1 MHPTHW
7 DPAAYAA
14 AARQAAA
21 EGIVLLKNDR
31 EALPL
36 RDGERLSLFGR
47 AQFHYYKSGT
57 GSGGCVNTD
66 YVVGIRDALE
76 RSGRYRLNAAL
87 TAVYEAWLEDHPFD
101 AGQGWA
107 SEPWFQEEMPL
118 SEELVRRAAEES
130 DAALVLI
137 GRTAGEDQDNRAEA
151 GSFLL
156 TETERDMLRL
166 VCRTFPRTAV
176 LLNTGNIM
184 DMRWVN
190 EFDPAAVLYVWQG
203 GQEGGNAVLDIL
215 SGDVTPSGH
224 LSDTVAERIEDWPS
238 FESFGSKT
246 ENIQA
251 EDLYV
256 GYRYFETFCP
266 EKVLYP
272 FGFGLSYTSFDMEP
286 TAFSAHAPESFSLS
300 VSVRNIG
307 SVAGKQVVQVYGS
320 APQGALGKPVRVL
333 LAFLKTA
340 LLAPGE
346 TETLRFDLPLS
357 LLASYDDGGRSG
369 FRSSWVLEEGEYKI
383 YAGADVRGAVEA
395 GRFTLPETVCVR
407 ACEEAMAP
415 VRAFDRL
422 RPAPRKDIRAGEGA
436 FVPAREPAPLQT
448 VSPQEKRMRHL
459 PACLPC
465 AGDRGWKLRDV
476 AEGRR
481 SMQEFLSQLSDADL
495 CAMVR
500 GEGMCSPKVTPGIAG
515 AFGGVTEAL
524 KGFGIPVG
532 GCSDGP
538 SGIRMDCGTHAFSL
552 PNGTCLACSFNEALN
567 EELFAWEGLELRRN
581 RIDCLLGPGMNIHR
595 SPLNGRNFEYF
606 SEDPLLTGRMASAQL
621 RGLHRFGVTG
631 VIKHFCANTQET
643 LRHHVNAVV
652 SERALREVYLRGF
665 EIAVREGHA
674 RAVMSTYGPVNG
686 LWTSGNYDLLTGI
699 LRGEWGFEGVVMT
712 DWWAM
717 ANDAAGLPGS
727 YQNVSAQVRAQ
738 NDLNMVNADA
748 ASNSN
753 ADDLDSALA
762 EGRLTRAELTRSA
775 ENICRFLLTLPCWPH
790 SLGQESDLDREL
802 RETLSREDLS
812 LRDAVP
818 VVIDAPE
825 VPLDAALIRAQ
836 RGETTVLAVTTPH
849 RGTVRLELEARAVN
863 QPLMAQLPFSVFQ
876 DRELVREVTLTG
888 ADTAWTPVSVE
899 LRLCYTGNFLLK
911 LYFAQSGLEL
921 RNVRLVLAEDLEEQ
935 FREAQAARRA
945 GEEGN
950 GDPV

>member
-1 MHPTHW
+1 MHPSHW

-14 AARQAAA
+14 AARRAAA

-36 RDGERLSLFGR
+36 CDGERLSLFGR

-66 YVVGIRDALE
+66 YVVGICDALE
-76 RSGRYRLNAAL
+76 QSGRYRLNAAL
-87 TAVYEAWLEDHPFD
+87 SAVYEAWLKDHPFD

-118 SEELVRRAAEES
+118 TEELVRRAAEES

-137 GRTAGEDQDNRAEA
+137 GRTAGEDQDNRAEP

-156 TETERDMLRL
+156 TDTERDMLRL
-166 VCRTFPRTAV
+166 VCRYFPRTAV
-176 LLNTGNIM
+176 LLNTGNIV
-184 DMRWVN
+184 DMRWVR
-190 EFDPAAVLYVWQG
+190 EYDPAAVLYVWQG
-203 GQEGGNAVLDIL
+203 GQEGGNAVLDVL
-215 SGDVTPSGH
+215 SGDVSPSGR
-224 LSDTVAERIEDWPS
+224 LADSVAERIEDWPS
-238 FESFGSKT
+238 FGSFGSKT
-246 ENIQA
+246 ENVQT

-272 FGFGLSYTSFDMEP
+272 FGFGLSYTSFRMDV
-286 TAFSAHAPESFSLS
+286 TFFSARAPESVSLA
-300 VSVRNIG
+300 VTVRNTG
-307 SVAGKQVVQVYGS
+307 AAAGKQVVQIYGS
-320 APQGALGKPVRVL
+320 APQGALGKPARVL
-333 LAFLKTA
+333 LAFSKTA
-340 LLAPGE
+340 LIAPGG
-346 TETLRFDLPLS
+346 TEILHFEIPLS

-369 FRSSWVLEEGEYKI
+369 FRSSWVLEAGEYRI
-383 YAGADVRGAVEA
+383 LAGADVRSAVEA
-395 GRFTLPETVCVR
+395 GRFTLAETVCVR
-407 ACEEAMAP
+407 SCEEAMAP
-415 VRAFDRL
+415 VQAFERL
-422 RPAPRKDIRAGEGA
+422 RPAPRPGAGAGEGPW
-436 FVPAREPAPLQT
+436 VPAREAAPLQT
-448 VSPQEKRMRHL
+448 VSPQEKRLRHL
-459 PACLPC
+459 PSCLPY
-465 AGDRGWKLRDV
+465 AGDQGWKLRDV

-481 SMQEFLSQLSDADL
+481 TMPEFLSQLCDADL

-567 EELFAWEGLELRRN
+567 EELFAWEGMELRRN

-631 VIKHFCANTQET
+631 VIKHFCANTQEA

-717 ANDAAGLPGS
+717 ANDAAGQPGS

-753 ADDLDSALA
+753 ADDLESALA

-802 RETLSREDLS
+802 RETLSQEDLS
-812 LRDAVP
+812 IRNAVP
-818 VVIDAPE
+818 VVLDTPE
-825 VPLDAALIRAQ
+825 VALDAALIRAQ

-888 ADTAWTPVSVE
+888 ADTAWVPVSVE
-899 LRLCYTGNFLLK
+899 LQLCYTGNFLLK

-950 GDPV
+950 ADPA

>member
-7 DPAAYAA
+7 NPAAYAA

-76 RSGRYRLNAAL
+76 QSGRYRLNAAL
-87 TAVYEAWLEDHPFD
+87 SAVYEAWLEDHPFD

-118 SEELVRRAAEES
+118 TEELVRRAAEES

-137 GRTAGEDQDNRAEA
+137 GRTAGEDQDNRAEP

-156 TETERDMLRL
+156 TDTERDMLRL
-166 VCRTFPRTAV
+166 VCRHFPRTAV
-176 LLNTGNIM
+176 LLNTGNIV
-184 DMRWVN
+184 DMRWVR

-203 GQEGGNAVLDIL
+203 GQEGGNAVLDVL
-215 SGDVTPSGH
+215 SGDVSPSGR
-224 LSDTVAERIEDWPS
+224 LADSVAERIEDWPS
-238 FESFGSKT
+238 FGSFGSKT
-246 ENIQA
+246 ENVQT

-272 FGFGLSYTSFDMEP
+272 FGFGLSYTSFRMDV
-286 TAFSAHAPESFSLS
+286 TSFSARAPESVSLA
-300 VSVRNIG
+300 VTVRNTG
-307 SVAGKQVVQVYGS
+307 AAAGKQVVQIYGS
-320 APQGALGKPVRVL
+320 APQGALGKPARVL

-340 LLAPGE
+340 LLVPGG
-346 TETLRFDLPLS
+346 TEVLHFEIPLS
-357 LLASYDDGGRSG
+357 LLASYDDSGRSG
-369 FRSSWVLEEGEYKI
+369 FRSSWVLEAGEYRI
-383 YAGADVRGAVEA
+383 LAGADVRSAVEA
-395 GRFTLPETVCVR
+395 GRFTLAETVCVR
-407 ACEEAMAP
+407 SCEEAMAP
-415 VRAFDRL
+415 VQAFDRL
-422 RPAPRKDIRAGEGA
+422 RPEPRKDVRAGEGA

-448 VSPQEKRMRHL
+448 VSPQEKRLRHL
-459 PACLPC
+459 PSCLPY
-465 AGDRGWKLRDV
+465 AGDQGWKLRDV
-476 AEGRR
+476 AEGRTT
-481 SMQEFLSQLSDADL
+481 MQDFLAQLRDEDL

-515 AFGGVTEAL
+515 AFGGVTERL

-552 PNGTCLACSFNEALN
+552 PNGTCLACSFNEELN
-567 EELFAWEGLELRRN
+567 EELFAWEGMELRRN

-606 SEDPLLTGRMASAQL
+606 SEDPLLTGRMAAAQL
-621 RGLHRFGVTG
+621 HGLHRFGVTG

-686 LWTSGNYDLLTGI
+686 IWTSGNYDLLTGI
-699 LRGEWGFEGVVMT
+699 LRGEWRFEGVVMT

-753 ADDLDSALA
+753 ADDLESALA
-762 EGRLTRAELTRSA
+762 EGRLTRAELVRSA

-802 RETLSREDLS
+802 QKSLSREDLS

-818 VVIDAPE
+818 VVLDRPE

-876 DRELVREVTLTG
+876 DRDLVREVTLTG
-888 ADTAWTPVSVE
+888 ADTAWVPVSVE
-899 LRLCYTGNFLLK
+899 LQLCYTGNFLLK

-950 GDPV
+950 ADPA

>member
-1 MHPTHW
+1 MHPSHW

-14 AARQAAA
+14 AARRAAA

-76 RSGRYRLNAAL
+76 QSGRYRLNAAL
-87 TAVYEAWLEDHPFD
+87 SAVYEAWLEDHPFD

-118 SEELVRRAAEES
+118 TEELVRRAAEES

-137 GRTAGEDQDNRAEA
+137 GRTAGEDQDNRAEP

-156 TETERDMLRL
+156 TDTERDMLRL
-166 VCRTFPRTAV
+166 VCRHFPRTAV
-176 LLNTGNIM
+176 LLNTGNIV
-184 DMRWVN
+184 DMRWVR

-203 GQEGGNAVLDIL
+203 GQEGGNAVLDVL
-215 SGDVTPSGH
+215 SGDVSPSGR
-224 LSDTVAERIEDWPS
+224 LADSVAERIEDWPS
-238 FESFGSKT
+238 FGSFGSKT
-246 ENIQA
+246 ENVQT

-272 FGFGLSYTSFDMEP
+272 FGFGLSYTSFRMDV
-286 TAFSAHAPESFSLS
+286 TSFSARAPESVSLA
-300 VSVRNIG
+300 VTVRNTG
-307 SVAGKQVVQVYGS
+307 AAAGKQVVQIYGS
-320 APQGALGKPVRVL
+320 APQGALGKPARVL

-340 LLAPGE
+340 LLVPGG
-346 TETLRFDLPLS
+346 TEVLHFEIPLS
-357 LLASYDDGGRSG
+357 LLASYDDSGRSG
-369 FRSSWVLEEGEYKI
+369 FRSSWVLEAGEYRI
-383 YAGADVRGAVEA
+383 LAGADVRSAVEA
-395 GRFTLPETVCVR
+395 GRFTLAETVCVR
-407 ACEEAMAP
+407 SCEEAMAP
-415 VRAFDRL
+415 VQAFDRL
-422 RPAPRKDIRAGEGA
+422 RPEPRKDVRAGEGA

-448 VSPQEKRMRHL
+448 VSPQEKRLRHL
-459 PACLPC
+459 PSCLPY
-465 AGDRGWKLRDV
+465 AGDQGWKLRDV
-476 AEGRR
+476 AEGRTT
-481 SMQEFLSQLSDADL
+481 MQDFLAQLRDEDL

-515 AFGGVTEAL
+515 AFGGVTERL

-552 PNGTCLACSFNEALN
+552 PNGTCLACSFNEELN
-567 EELFAWEGLELRRN
+567 EELFAWEGMELRRN

-606 SEDPLLTGRMASAQL
+606 SEDPLLTGRMAAAQL
-621 RGLHRFGVTG
+621 HGLHRFGVTG

-686 LWTSGNYDLLTGI
+686 IWTSGNYDLLTGI
-699 LRGEWGFEGVVMT
+699 LRGEWRFEGVVMT

-753 ADDLDSALA
+753 ADDLESALA
-762 EGRLTRAELTRSA
+762 EGRLTRAELVRSA

-802 RETLSREDLS
+802 QKSLSREDLS

-818 VVIDAPE
+818 VVLDRPE

-876 DRELVREVTLTG
+876 DRDLVREVTLTG
-888 ADTAWTPVSVE
+888 ADTAWVPVSVE
-899 LRLCYTGNFLLK
+899 LQLCYTGNFLLK

-950 GDPV
+950 ADPA

>member
-31 EALPL
+31 KALPL
-36 RDGERLSLFGR
+36 HDGERLSLFGR

-57 GSGGCVNTD
+57 GSGGSVNTD

-76 RSGRYRLNAAL
+76 QSGRYRLNTAL
-87 TAVYEAWLEDHPFD
+87 SAVYEAWLETHPFD

-107 SEPWFQEEMPL
+107 AEPWFQEEMPL
-118 SEELVRRAAEES
+118 SEDLVRRAAEES
-130 DAALVLI
+130 DVALVLI

-156 TETERDMLRL
+156 TETERDMLAL
-166 VCRTFPRTAV
+166 VCRHFPRTAV
-176 LLNTGNIM
+176 LLNTGNIL
-184 DMRWVN
+184 DMGWVR

-203 GQEGGNAVLDIL
+203 GQEGGNAVLDVL
-215 SGDVTPSGH
+215 SGDVNPSGR
-224 LSDTVAERIEDWPS
+224 LADTVAERIDVWPS

-246 ENIQA
+246 ENVQT

-266 EKVLYP
+266 QAVLYP
-272 FGFGLSYTSFDMEP
+272 FGFGLSYTSFQIE
-286 TAFSAHAPESFSLS
+286 TEVFSVRVPEAVSLS
-300 VSVRNIG
+300 VSVRNTG
-307 SVAGKQVVQVYGS
+307 AVSGKQVVQIYGS
-320 APQGALGKPVRVL
+320 APQGALGKPARVL
-333 LAFLKTA
+333 IGFGKTS
-340 LLAPGE
+340 LLAPGDSQ
-346 TETLRFDLPLS
+346 TLHFDLPLL
-357 LLASYDDGGRSG
+357 LLASYDDSGRSG
-369 FRSSWVLEEGEYKI
+369 HRSAWVLEQGEYRI
-383 YAGADVRGAVEA
+383 EVGADVRSAAEA
-395 GRFTLPETVCVR
+395 GRFTLAETVCVR

-415 VRAFDRL
+415 VQAFDRL
-422 RPAPRKDIRAGEGA
+422 RPEMRKEAPLGEA
-436 FVPAREPAPLQT
+436 SFVPAREPAPLQT
-448 VSPQEKRMRHL
+448 VSPLEKRLRRL
-459 PACLPC
+459 PSCLPY
-465 AGDRGWKLRDV
+465 AGDRGWKLRDA

-481 SMQEFLSQLSDADL
+481 TMQEFLSQLSDADL

-552 PNGTCLACSFNEALN
+552 PNGTCLACSFNEELN

-595 SPLNGRNFEYF
+595 NPLNGRNFEYF

-643 LRHHVNAVV
+643 LRHHVNAVI

-686 LWTSGNYDLLTGI
+686 LWTSGNYDLLTAI
-699 LRGEWGFEGVVMT
+699 LRGEWGFKGVVMT

-717 ANDAAGLPGS
+717 ANDAAGLPGN

-753 ADDLDSALA
+753 EDDLASALS
-762 EGRLTRAELTRSA
+762 EGRLTRAELVRSA

-790 SLGQESDLDREL
+790 SLGQESDLDLEL
-802 RETLSREDLS
+802 RESLSEEDLS
-812 LRDAVP
+812 MHNAVS
-818 VVIDAPE
+818 VVVDRPE

-836 RGETTVLAVTTPH
+836 RGETSVLAVTTPH
-849 RGTVRLELEARAVN
+849 RGIVRLELEARAVK
-863 QPLMAQLPFSVFQ
+863 QPRMAQLPFSVFQ

-888 ADTAWTPVSVE
+888 ADTEWTPVSLE
-899 LRLCYTGNFLLK
+899 LKLCYTSNFLLRF
-911 LYFAQSGLEL
+911 YFAQSGLEL
-921 RNVRLVLAEDLEEQ
+921 RNLRLVLAEDLEEQ
-935 FREAQAARRA
+935 FRKAQAEARATDR
-945 GEEGN
+945 GN
-950 GDPV
+950 ADQS

>member
-1 MHPTHW
+1 MHPSHW

-14 AARQAAA
+14 AARRAAA

-36 RDGERLSLFGR
+36 CDGERLSLFGR

-66 YVVGIRDALE
+66 YVVGIRDALV

-87 TAVYEAWLEDHPFD
+87 SAVYEAWLEDHPFD

-118 SEELVRRAAEES
+118 TEELVRRAAEES

-137 GRTAGEDQDNRAEA
+137 GRTAGEDQDNRAEP

-166 VCRTFPRTAV
+166 VCRHFPRTAV
-176 LLNTGNIM
+176 LLNTGNIV
-184 DMRWVN
+184 DMRWVR

-203 GQEGGNAVLDIL
+203 GQEGGNAVLDVL
-215 SGDVTPSGH
+215 SGDVSPSGR
-224 LSDTVAERIEDWPS
+224 LADSVAERIEDWPS
-238 FESFGSKT
+238 FGSFGSKT
-246 ENIQA
+246 ANVQT

-272 FGFGLSYTSFDMEP
+272 FGFGLSYTSFGMDV
-286 TAFSAHAPESFSLS
+286 TSFSARAPESVSLA
-300 VSVRNIG
+300 VMVRNTG
-307 SVAGKQVVQVYGS
+307 AVSGKQVVQIYGS
-320 APQGALGKPVRVL
+320 APQGALGKPARVL
-333 LAFLKTA
+333 LAFSKTA
-340 LLAPGE
+340 LIAPGG
-346 TETLRFDLPLS
+346 TEVLRFEIPLS
-357 LLASYDDGGRSG
+357 LLASYDDGGRGG
-369 FRSSWVLEEGEYKI
+369 FRSSWVLEAGEYRI
-383 YAGADVRGAVEA
+383 LAGADVRSAVET
-395 GRFTLPETVCVR
+395 GRFTLPAAVCVR
-407 ACEEAMAP
+407 SCEEAMAP
-415 VRAFDRL
+415 VQAYDRL
-422 RPAPRKDIRAGEGA
+422 RPEPRPGAGADEGPW
-436 FVPAREPAPLQT
+436 VPAREPAPLQT
-448 VSPQEKRMRHL
+448 VSPQEKRLRQL
-459 PACLPC
+459 PSCLPY

-481 SMQEFLSQLSDADL
+481 TMPEFLSQLRDADL

-665 EIAVREGHA
+665 ELAVREGHA

-717 ANDAAGLPGS
+717 ANDAAGQPGS

-753 ADDLDSALA
+753 ADDLERALA

-802 RETLSREDLS
+802 RESLSQEDLS

-818 VVIDAPE
+818 VVLGAPE
-825 VPLDAALIRAQ
+825 VALDAALIRAQ

-863 QPLMAQLPFSVFQ
+863 QPLLAQLPFSVFQ
-876 DRELVREVTLTG
+876 DRNLVREVTLTG
-888 ADTAWTPVSVE
+888 ADTAWVPVSVE
-899 LRLCYTGNFLLK
+899 LQLCYTGNFLLK

-950 GDPV
+950 ADPV

>member
-14 AARQAAA
+14 AARRAAA

-47 AQFHYYKSGT
+47 AQFHYFKSGT
-57 GSGGCVNTD
+57 GSGGSVNTD

-76 RSGRYRLNAAL
+76 RSGRYRLNTALSAA
-87 TAVYEAWLEDHPFD
+87 YEAWLEKHPFD
-101 AGQGWA
+101 AGEGWA

-118 SEELVRRAAEES
+118 SEDLVRRAAEDS

-166 VCRTFPRTAV
+166 VCRCFPRTAV
-176 LLNTGNIM
+176 LLNTGNIV
-184 DMRWVN
+184 DMSWVR

-203 GQEGGNAVLDIL
+203 GQEGGNAVLDVL
-215 SGDVTPSGH
+215 SGDVNPSGH
-224 LSDTVAERIEDWPS
+224 LSDTVAERIDLWPS
-238 FESFGSKT
+238 YNSFGSKT
-246 ENIQA
+246 ENVQT

-266 EKVLYP
+266 ENVLYP
-272 FGFGLSYTSFDMEP
+272 FGFGLSYTTFRME
-286 TAFSAHAPESFSLS
+286 TASFSAHAPESVSLAVAVRNAGS
-300 VSVRNIG
+300 VS
-307 SVAGKQVVQVYGS
+307 GKQVVQVYAS
-320 APQGALGKPVRVL
+320 APQGALGKPARVL
-333 LAFLKTA
+333 IGFRKTE
-340 LLAPGE
+340 LLAPGD
-346 TETLRFDLPLS
+346 TQTLRFDLPLS
-357 LLASYDDGGRSG
+357 LLASYDDSGLSGHRSA
-369 FRSSWVLEEGEYKI
+369 WVLEPGEYRI
-383 YAGADVRGAVEA
+383 LVGADVRNAAEA

-415 VRAFDRL
+415 VQAFERL
-422 RPAPRKDIRAGEGA
+422 RPEPPKDTASGDGP
-436 FVPAREPAPLQT
+436 FLPSREPVPLQT
-448 VSPQEKRMRHL
+448 VSPQDRRLRQL
-459 PACLPC
+459 PSCLPF
-465 AGDRGWKLRDV
+465 AGDQGWKLRDV

-481 SMQEFLSQLSDADL
+481 TMPEFLSQLRDADL

-552 PNGTCLACSFNEALN
+552 PNGTCLACSFNEELN

-631 VIKHFCANTQET
+631 VIKHFCDNTQET

-665 EIAVREGHA
+665 ELAVREGRA

-686 LWTSGNYDLLTGI
+686 LWTSGSYDLLTVI

-753 ADDLDSALA
+753 EDDLESALA
-762 EGRLTRAELTRSA
+762 EGRLTRAELVRSA

-802 RETLSREDLS
+802 RDSLSQEDLS
-812 LRDAVP
+812 MHNAVP
-818 VVIDAPE
+818 IVVDGPE
-825 VPLDAALIRAQ
+825 VPIDPSLIKAR
-836 RGETTVLAVTTPH
+836 RGETSVLAVTTPH
-849 RGTVRLELEARAVN
+849 RGIVRLELEARAVN
-863 QPLMAQLPFSVFQ
+863 QPRMAQLPFSVFQ

-888 ADTAWTPVSVE
+888 ADTEWTPVSVE
-899 LRLCYTGNFLLK
+899 LALCYTANYLLK
-911 LYFAQSGLEL
+911 FYFAQSGLEL
-921 RNVRLVLAEDLEEQ
+921 RNIRLVLAQDLEAQ

-950 GDPV
+950 ADPV